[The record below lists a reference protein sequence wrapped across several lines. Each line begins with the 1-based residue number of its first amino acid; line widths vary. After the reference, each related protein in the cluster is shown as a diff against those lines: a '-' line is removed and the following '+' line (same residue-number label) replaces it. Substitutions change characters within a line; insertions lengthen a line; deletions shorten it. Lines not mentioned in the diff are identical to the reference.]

1 MNLPLLAHTHTQTH
15 THTQHPRT
23 LCSLCVFVQQEKAAA
38 VAQANGVDMAAV
50 GMDALGLAPD
60 GTS

>member
-1 MNLPLLAHTHTQTH
+1 
-15 THTQHPRT
+15 
-23 LCSLCVFVQQEKAAA
+23 VFVQQEKAAA